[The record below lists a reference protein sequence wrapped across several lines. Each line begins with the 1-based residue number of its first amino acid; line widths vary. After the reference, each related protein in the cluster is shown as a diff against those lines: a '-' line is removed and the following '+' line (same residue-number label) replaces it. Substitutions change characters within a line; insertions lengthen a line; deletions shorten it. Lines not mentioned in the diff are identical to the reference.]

1 MTNGKGSA
9 VLLVAIMDALIG
21 HPHFGFIGRLNPGRV
36 YAGSSGR
43 PSVMLAIVFLAANIR

>member
-1 MTNGKGSA
+1 VTNGKGSA
-9 VLLVAIMDALIG
+9 VLLVAIMDDLIG

-36 YAGSSGR
+36 YAGLSGH